1 MTESQN
7 FKRPKNDLTHFA
19 LYSRFLLLLLYFFSA
34 DYTKITCHKI
44 IHPNI
49 YPKKRNNHYYW
60 DIHFNICFLYV
71 DGTSTTTICF
81 ILFFLGFPQKF
92 IMGKRLGV
100 FLVKQ
105 DVFVNKIVIFL
116 VCYILCCKKDF
127 FYSMGE
133 YIILNNLI
141 LFHASLLFKFCLG

>member
-1 MTESQN
+1 M
-7 FKRPKNDLTHFA
+7 LTGH
-19 LYSRFLLLLLYFFSA
+19 LLRQYIFGISLE
-34 DYTKITCHKI
+34 
-44 IHPNI
+44 I
-49 YPKKRNNHYYW
+49 YNGEKGW
-60 DIHFNICFLYV
+60 EF
-71 DGTSTTTICF
+71 
-81 ILFFLGFPQKF
+81 
-92 IMGKRLGV
+92 

-105 DVFVNKIVIFL
+105 DVFVNKIVIL